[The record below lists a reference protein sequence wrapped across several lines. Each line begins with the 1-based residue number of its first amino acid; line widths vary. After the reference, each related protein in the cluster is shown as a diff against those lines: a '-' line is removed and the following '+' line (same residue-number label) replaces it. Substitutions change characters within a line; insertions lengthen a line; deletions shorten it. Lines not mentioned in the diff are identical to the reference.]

1 MSGWNEDNFLEQIG
15 PLLGPTSRAGT
26 CPDAETLDAVL
37 EGAASPAVREAVAAH
52 TAGCP
57 ACTELER
64 RLHLFASGTVPET
77 ENAWRQ
83 TEKRLDSRLH
93 VFLGNGAAPARQDPW
108 WNLRS
113 WKMMWLLAPA
123 AALGIATFMVW
134 VHPAPRPVPVQTA
147 AGVTAPPFAIADKP
161 APGVATTMS
170 ATKVV
175 ETPPSESN
183 PVPAVPSEA
192 RPQPEPEADAQ
203 APSDPDT
210 FVPAEPPPTHLSM
223 RRAAGLVPVAGQA
236 PGRAAAPA
244 DSAPGSGPSS
254 VRINA
259 GTRVWIL
266 LKSTSPQTNG
276 DFRFRGIVLLPV
288 TQAGAVL
295 LDRETEVVGVGKVSQ
310 GRTTIR
316 IVEFAWQGARY
327 KLRGAA
333 GAVTATGP
341 GAGPTVEFNAGQV
354 LETWLAAVSTY
365 ERVSGETAP
374 PQG

>member
-1 MSGWNEDNFLEQIG
+1 MSGWNEDNFLEQIA
-15 PLLGPTSRAGT
+15 PLLGPKSRAGT
-26 CPDAETLDAVL
+26 CPDAQTLDAVL
-37 EGAASPAVREAVAAH
+37 EGAASPAVRDAVAAH

-77 ENAWRQ
+77 DNAWRQ
-83 TEKRLDSRLH
+83 TEKRLDSRLQ
-93 VFLGNGAAPARQDPW
+93 VFLGNGAAPARQDSW

-123 AALGIATFMVW
+123 AALGIATFMVR
-134 VHPAPRPVPVQTA
+134 VHPAPRNVPVQTA
-147 AGVTAPPFAIADKP
+147 AGATAPPFVIADKP
-161 APGVATTMS
+161 AAGIPATMS
-170 ATKVV
+170 AAKVV

-192 RPQPEPEADAQ
+192 RPQPEPEDAAQ
-203 APSDPDT
+203 APSNPDT
-210 FVPAEPPPTHLSM
+210 FVRAEPPPTHLSM

-244 DSAPGSGPSS
+244 DS

-316 IVEFAWQGARY
+316 IVEFAWQGERY
-327 KLRGAA
+327 KLRGAT

-365 ERVSGETAP
+365 ERVSGEAAP
-374 PQG
+374 PQE